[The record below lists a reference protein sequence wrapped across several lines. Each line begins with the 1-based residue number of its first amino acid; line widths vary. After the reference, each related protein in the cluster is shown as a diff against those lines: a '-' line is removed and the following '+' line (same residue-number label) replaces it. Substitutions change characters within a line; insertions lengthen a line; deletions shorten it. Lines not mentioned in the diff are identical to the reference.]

1 MHALTYAGPALN
13 PALRHRR
20 APVLRTILT
29 ALLLLL
35 GVPMSNHAQETGFA
49 EIDRLR
55 ASREQI
61 LQIFR
66 STGELPGDR
75 AARLEQE
82 ALATIAQSSVA
93 VRALALLE
101 RGTALR
107 LTQRFDAA
115 VEQFQQAAQI
125 AGEQE
130 RADIAFDAWIGI
142 ARARAYGQPD
152 HGEALAALQ
161 RAIAVAGDT
170 PTRKQQYE
178 IADYSAQLASARG
191 ELKGALIDALDAL
204 RLAGAPDQRFYAQ
217 LGVGDVLQR
226 LAQGCDYR
234 KLQDARSLEENNP
247 WGACGRAVDAAAG
260 YYEDARQTAQAL
272 GWDHLAR
279 EAAGFASRVR
289 LRGQMIEA
297 KARLDALID
306 PEVFDARAAD
316 DVLVS
321 DQFEAGAS
329 TLKDQQLLAMLI
341 DAVTDADDEDDP
353 RTQFLLGAREDMR
366 GDQAAALRRY
376 ERAAALLARERAS
389 FFDPRGRGTVVEN
402 RPELVRDLGLRL
414 LSLGRHGAAFDTFES
429 MRASGLSSLR
439 AALRAST
446 PDAANRVRFAA
457 LVGAESSVS
466 ARRRRAVD
474 QAVAGTETDEIAP
487 LLAEIR
493 AGEAEVRALLADEAT
508 RALITRLDGHAFR
521 AAALDDLTRAAK
533 SADTAVALY
542 WVTPANVVVWLISPT
557 GSEVK
562 TVFLPEPVL
571 TAKVQAL
578 VSSVQAAS
586 RDFART
592 AAEALYTYLL
602 APFAAHLKEGR
613 LLVVPQGV
621 LVNLPFEVLVDPASG
636 KHLIETVEV
645 SYAPSATLAA
655 EILRGLDGAPAALA
669 AVYDPRIEA
678 LTQEIA
684 GLGRL
689 PGIDVD
695 KLASAGATGQQIID
709 FLGSAP
715 GVHVLLHGVFA
726 EGGDPL
732 QSYLR
737 IKNLLLK
744 GEADRLTA
752 AELLAADW
760 QATKLAVLSSC
771 EGGRVRARV
780 SNEIHGL
787 SWAPLV
793 GGAHNVL
800 VSRWRV
806 NAVSNGAW
814 MQRFYQALAAGERT
828 ATAAA
833 RAMRAALKGQP
844 HPYHWAAPQLFGW

>member
-1 MHALTYAGPALN
+1 MPDLTHAHPRPSRVCAPWQRCPWRPALTL
-13 PALRHRR
+13 LF
-20 APVLRTILT
+20 
-29 ALLLLL
+29 LLLAI
-35 GVPMSNHAQETGFA
+35 PMFNHAEETGFA

-55 ASREQI
+55 ALREQV
-61 LQIFR
+61 LAEFR
-66 STGELPGDR
+66 SSGQFPQVL
-75 AARLEQE
+75 AARLERE
-82 ALATIAQSSVA
+82 ARETAEQSSGEA
-93 VRALALLE
+93 QALALFEL
-101 RGTALR
+101 GTVLR

-115 VEQFQQAAQI
+115 VEQFEQAARI
-125 AGEQE
+125 AGEQG
-130 RADIAFDAWIGI
+130 RGDLAFDAWIGI
-142 ARARAYGQPD
+142 ARSRAYGQPD
-152 HGEALAALQ
+152 HGAALAALQ
-161 RAIAVAGDT
+161 RAIDVAGET
-170 PTRKQQYE
+170 PTREQQYE

-191 ELKGALIDALDAL
+191 ELTSALIDALDAL
-204 RLAGAPDQRFYAQ
+204 RLAEAPDERFYAQ

-226 LAQGCDYR
+226 LAQGCDFR
-234 KLQDARSLEENNP
+234 KFQDARSLSEDDP
-247 WGACGRAVDAAAG
+247 WGACRRAVDAASD
-260 YYEDARQTAQAL
+260 YYERARQTAEGL
-272 GWDHLAR
+272 GWHHLAK

-297 KARLDALID
+297 KARFDTLIK
-306 PEVFDARAAD
+306 PHLFSARAAS

-329 TLKDQQLLAMLI
+329 TLQDQQLLATLI
-341 DAVTDADDEDDP
+341 DAVTGDDDPDDP
-353 RTQFLLGAREDMR
+353 RTQFLLGAREDIR
-366 GDQAAALRRY
+366 GDQATALRRY

-414 LSLGRHGAAFDTFES
+414 LSLGRRAAAFDTFES
-429 MRASGLSSLR
+429 MRASGLGSLR
-439 AALRAST
+439 AALRASA
-446 PDAANRVRFAA
+446 PDVADRARFAA

-466 ARRRRAVD
+466 ALRRKAVD
-474 QAVAGTETDEIAP
+474 QAVAGTEPADLAP

-493 AGEAEVRALLADEAT
+493 AREAEVRALLSDDAT
-508 RALITRLDGHAFR
+508 RDLITRLGAHPFR
-521 AAALDDLTRAAK
+521 AASLEDLTRAAK
-533 SADTAVALY
+533 RAETAVALY

-571 TAKVQAL
+571 TAKLEAL
-578 VSSVQAAS
+578 VSSVRAQN

-592 AAEALYTYLL
+592 TAEELYTYLL
-602 APFAAHLKEGR
+602 APFAGHLANGR
-613 LLVVPQGV
+613 LLVIPQGV
-621 LVNLPFEVLVDPASG
+621 LVNLPFEVLVDPATG

-655 EILRGLDGAPAALA
+655 EVLRGLDAAPAALA
-669 AVYDPRIEA
+669 AVYDPQIEA
-678 LTQEIA
+678 QTQEIA
-684 GLGRL
+684 SIGGLS
-689 PGIDVD
+689 GITME
-695 KLASAGATGQQIID
+695 KLASARATGETIID

-715 GVHVLLHGVFA
+715 GAHVLLHGVFT
-726 EGGDPL
+726 EGADPL

-737 IKNLLLK
+737 INNLLLK
-744 GEADRLTA
+744 GDADRLTA

-760 QATKLAVLSSC
+760 QATKLAVLSAC
-771 EGGRVRARV
+771 EGGRVRTRV

-793 GGAHNVL
+793 GGAHGVL

-814 MQRFYQALAAGERT
+814 MQHFYRALAAGERS

-833 RAMRAALKGQP
+833 GAMRAALKDQP